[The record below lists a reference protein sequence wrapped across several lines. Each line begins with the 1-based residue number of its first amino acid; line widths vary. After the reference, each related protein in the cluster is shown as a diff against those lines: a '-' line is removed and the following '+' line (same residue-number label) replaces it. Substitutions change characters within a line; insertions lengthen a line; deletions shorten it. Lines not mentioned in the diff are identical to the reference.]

1 MLSNI
6 KYFFK
11 KHCQNES
18 NNDSQNPEN
27 RIDSSKYSTSDES
40 ISEFDKKRKK
50 AKVKKSVGR
59 PEDPV
64 NKEYI
69 KLGVRDKHGHVAMK
83 SADIIKKTF
92 FGSQVLSKCQEFV
105 TYFQNSHM
113 PGAQLRDEI
122 KNFLIKGRGLKLSIK
137 TRWCSAWD
145 CCDSVLKLEAVLQ
158 NISSFEALELMF
170 RYLILINK

>member
-69 KLGVRDKHGHVAMK
+69 KLGVRDKHGHKLRSYITSHKFWANVEYLHKVLELAK
-83 SADIIKKTF
+83 IAVKTVEV
-92 FGSQVLSKCQEFV
+92 S
-105 TYFQNSHM
+105 
-113 PGAQLRDEI
+113 
-122 KNFLIKGRGLKLSIK
+122 KLS
-137 TRWCSAWD
+137 
-145 CCDSVLKLEAVLQ
+145 L
-158 NISSFEALELMF
+158 LM
-170 RYLILINK
+170 